1 MKAVAVIEDIREM
14 GAHARDMI
22 PLLSS
27 VADRLTSLELWVFYT
42 GTPPE
47 AFPCWPVP
55 LTAVHRMAVAH
66 DPVPD
71 QLLDLL
77 MRKAAAADADL
88 YLFAGTD
95 TGNCLAARLG
105 FRLKA
110 GTCLGVESCHM
121 TGETTLATVRPV
133 FGSRIQARFV
143 LDTPPWCLSA
153 AQTPGRNPAM
163 AEPVCPVSDHPQPA
177 PCRPPWLTSTRVIP
191 IETDD
196 RLPGADRILVLGNG
210 VGSQDTL
217 ERLKPVA
224 RALGAQMGA
233 SRPVVMNGWLPL
245 DRLVGISG
253 SVTAPSVC
261 IVAGVSG
268 TGVFCA
274 GIRHAGFVVA
284 VNTDPDAPVFRAAD
298 VGIVDD
304 LVPVLLELGRLIR
317 GDEPA

>member
-1 MKAVAVIEDIREM
+1 MKAVAVFEDVGEM
-14 GAHARDMI
+14 GAHARDMA

-27 VADRLTSLELWVFYT
+27 VADRLTSLELWVFHT

-47 AFPCWPVP
+47 RFPCWPVP
-55 LTAVHRMAVAH
+55 LTAVHRMEAARAS
-66 DPVPD
+66 VPD
-71 QLLDLL
+71 LLLDLL
-77 MRKAAAADADL
+77 KQKADTADADL

-105 FRLKA
+105 YRLKA
-110 GTCLGVESCHM
+110 ETCLAVEACHM
-121 TGETTLATVRPV
+121 AGKNTLAAVRPV
-133 FGSRIQARFV
+133 FGSRMQARFV

-153 AQTPGRNPAM
+153 ARTPGRAPEM
-163 AEPVCPVSDHPQPA
+163 VEPVCPVTDHLLPSSSL
-177 PCRPPWLTSTRVIP
+177 PPWLKSTRVVP
-191 IETDD
+191 VETDD
-196 RLPGADRILVLGNG
+196 CLSGADRLLVLGNG
-210 VGSQDTL
+210 VGSRETL
-217 ERLKPVA
+217 VRLKPLV

-245 DRLVGISG
+245 DRLVGVSG
-253 SVTAPSVC
+253 AVTAPSVC

-284 VNTDPDAPVFRAAD
+284 VNTDPDAPVFQAAD

-304 LVPVLLELGRLIR
+304 LVPVLLELERLIR